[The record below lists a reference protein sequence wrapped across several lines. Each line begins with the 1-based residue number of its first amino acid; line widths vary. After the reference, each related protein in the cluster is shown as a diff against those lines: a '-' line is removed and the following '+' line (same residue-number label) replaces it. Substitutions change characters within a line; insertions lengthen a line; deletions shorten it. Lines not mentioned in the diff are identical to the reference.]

1 MTWGNGPDIQ
11 YILEGGR
18 EITDME
24 TNFLSLMKGKEDGY
38 LSENDNI
45 LVARGKQLFKHF
57 FSNGSMSFRKF

>member
-18 EITDME
+18 EITDIE

-45 LVARGKQLFKHF
+45 LVARGKQLFKYF